1 MHNLKILL
9 PVFILMALVQI
20 FVPAKMILDRE
31 DVLQTGVAYK
41 FRTAPIDPNDPFRG
55 KYVALN
61 FSDNT
66 FEMDSDQKWESG
78 QPIFVMLENDP
89 SGFAKIQ
96 GVSQEKPSND
106 VDFLKANVSF
116 ISGEKNQI
124 LNIYY
129 PFDRY
134 YMEESKAEK
143 AEEIY
148 FESQI
153 DTNQVAY
160 ALVHIK
166 NGQAVL
172 KDVMI
177 NDTSIREMVKS
188 KQSRSNESR

>member
-1 MHNLKILL
+1 MHNLKIILTI
-9 PVFILMALVQI
+9 FILMALVQI

-31 DVLQTGVAYK
+31 DVLQSGVAYK

-66 FEMDSDQKWESG
+66 FEMDSDQDWESG

-89 SGFAKIQ
+89 NGFAKIQ
-96 GVSQEKPSND
+96 SVSQEKPSND
-106 VDFLKANVSF
+106 EDFLKANVSF
-116 ISGEKNQI
+116 ISGDKNQI

-148 FESQI
+148 LESQI

-166 NGQAVL
+166 NGHAVL

-188 KQSRSNESR
+188 KQSNTN

>member
-1 MHNLKILL
+1 MHNLKIIL

-66 FEMDSDQKWESG
+66 FEIDSDQEWESG
-78 QPIFVMLENDP
+78 QPIFVMLGNDP
-89 SGFAKIQ
+89 NGFARIQ
-96 GVSQEKPSND
+96 GVSQEKPSYD
-106 VDFLKANVSF
+106 VDFLKANVSY

-134 YMEESKAEK
+134 YMEESKAQK

-148 FESQI
+148 IESQI

-166 NGQAVL
+166 NGHAVL

-188 KQSRSNESR
+188 KQAKPN

>member
-1 MHNLKILL
+1 MHNLKIILTI
-9 PVFILMALVQI
+9 FILMALVQI

-31 DVLQTGVAYK
+31 DVFQSGVAYK

-66 FEMDSDQKWESG
+66 FEMDSDQDWESG

-89 SGFAKIQ
+89 NGFAKIQ
-96 GVSQEKPSND
+96 SVSQEKPSND
-106 VDFLKANVSF
+106 EDFLKANVSF
-116 ISGEKNQI
+116 ISGDKNQI

-148 FESQI
+148 LESQI

-166 NGQAVL
+166 NGHAVL

-188 KQSRSNESR
+188 KQSNTN

>member
-1 MHNLKILL
+1 
-9 PVFILMALVQI
+9 MALVQI

-31 DVLQTGVAYK
+31 DVLQSGVAYK

-66 FEMDSDQKWESG
+66 FEMDSDQDWESG

-89 SGFAKIQ
+89 NGFAKIQ
-96 GVSQEKPSND
+96 SVSQEKPSND
-106 VDFLKANVSF
+106 EDFLKANVSF
-116 ISGEKNQI
+116 ISGDKNQI

-148 FESQI
+148 LESQI

-166 NGQAVL
+166 NGHAVL

-188 KQSRSNESR
+188 KQSNTN